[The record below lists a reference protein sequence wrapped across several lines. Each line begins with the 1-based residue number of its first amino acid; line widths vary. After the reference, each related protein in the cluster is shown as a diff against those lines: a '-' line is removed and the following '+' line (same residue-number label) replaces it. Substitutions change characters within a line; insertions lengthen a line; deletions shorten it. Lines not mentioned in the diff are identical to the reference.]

1 MTAHAPIPD
10 YAAAR
15 LAMVD
20 SQLRPLGVSDPVVV
34 DAMATIERERF
45 VEEHWRPFAYTD
57 RAIPIGDGRL
67 LSAPSVLG
75 QLLSEVIPQAGQRA
89 LVVGAG
95 TGYSAAVLIA
105 MELDVVAL
113 ESSAALAM
121 IARGIGIEMV
131 EGPLEQGWADAA
143 PYDLILIDGAIEYIP
158 DAIAAQLAEGGS
170 IATALLD
177 RGIARLVTGRK
188 GAGAIGYH
196 SLADAGVAALPGF
209 TRPRAFTF

>member
-10 YAAAR
+10 YEAAR

-20 SQLRPLGVSDPVVV
+20 SQLRPLGVSDPVVI

-45 VEEHWRPFAYTD
+45 VDPFWRPSAYTD
-57 RAIPIGDGRL
+57 RAIPMGDGRL

-75 QLLSEVIPQAGQRA
+75 QLLSEIVPQAGQRA

-113 ESSAALAM
+113 ESSAALATV
-121 IARGIGIEMV
+121 ARANGIEIV
-131 EGPLEQGWADAA
+131 EGPLEQGWPAGA
-143 PYDLILIDGAIEYIP
+143 PYDLILIDGAVELIP
-158 DAIAAQLAEGGS
+158 EAIAAQLGEGGS

-177 RGIARLVTGRK
+177 RGVARLVTGRK
-188 GAGAIGYH
+188 AAGAIGYH

-209 TRPRAFTF
+209 SRPKAFTF

>member
-1 MTAHAPIPD
+1 MTVHAPIPD
-10 YAAAR
+10 YEAAR

-45 VEEHWRPFAYTD
+45 VEEQWRPFAYTD
-57 RAIPIGDGRL
+57 RAIPMGDGRL

-75 QLLSEVIPQAGQRA
+75 QLLTEVVPQAGQRA

-95 TGYSAAVLIA
+95 TGYSAAVLMA
-105 MELDVVAL
+105 MGLDVVAL
-113 ESSAALAM
+113 ESSAALAER
-121 IARGIGIEMV
+121 ARGTGINVV
-131 EGPLEQGWADAA
+131 EGPLEQGWEAGA
-143 PYDLILIDGAIEYIP
+143 PYDLILIDGAVEFVP
-158 DAIAAQLAEGGS
+158 DAIAAQLSDGGS

-177 RGIARLVTGRK
+177 RGVARLVTGRK
-188 GAGAIGYH
+188 AAGAIGYH

-209 TRPRAFTF
+209 SRPRAFTF